1 MWIKYIE
8 PVKTV
13 YGVKKRKSGYPGRH
27 WEGLRVQQGIDKK
40 ILRAKRKQE
49 RQDESIRQAI
59 EGAFGV
65 SKRRYGLDCIF
76 EKLKITSETTIMVN
90 MLVMNIEK
98 IMKDLY
104 ALILSWLQIQEYRRK
119 PAITA
124 GIIG

>member
-1 MWIKYIE
+1 MDKIYRTRE
-8 PVKTV
+8 N
-13 YGVKKRKSGYPGRH
+13 RH
-27 WEGLRVQQGIDKK
+27 WCEEKKIRLSGPPLGRPASTAGIDKK

-49 RQDESIRQAI
+49 QQDESIRQAI

-104 ALILSWLQIQEYRRK
+104 ALILSWLQLIKYRKK
-119 PAITA
+119 PVITA
-124 GIIG
+124 GMIG